1 MLGRSPIKK
10 VLKKYKDKSIRD
22 LSSNERTEV
31 LKLMSQS
38 SDKEA
43 INLFIREDNGTVS
56 ARSMSIQNYLSYLQ
70 EKEGD
75 KTVGELI
82 RTLQNDK
89 YY

>member
-10 VLKKYKDKSIRD
+10 VLKKYKNKSIRD
-22 LSSNERTEV
+22 LSSNERIEV
-31 LKLMSQS
+31 LKLMDHSFE
-38 SDKEA
+38 KGA
-43 INLFIREDNGTVS
+43 INIFVREDNGTVS
-56 ARSMSIQNYLSYLQ
+56 ARSMSIRNYLSYMQ

-82 RTLQNDK
+82 KTLQSDN

>member
-10 VLKKYKDKSIRD
+10 VLKKYKNKSIRD
-22 LSSNERTEV
+22 LSSDERTEV

-56 ARSMSIQNYLSYLQ
+56 ARSMSIPNYLSYLQ

-82 RTLQNDK
+82 KTLRNDK